1 MENWKK
7 LNELLLKQQ
16 DEMGEAMVEKNVN
29 AINES
34 LINFFKHRTTSNLGE
49 RSYGTNNMEV
59 HSK

>member
-1 MENWKK
+1 MENWKN
-7 LNELLLKQQ
+7 LNELLLKEQ

-34 LINFFKHRTTSNLGE
+34 LINFLKQGTTSNLGK
-49 RSYGTNNMEV
+49 RFYGTNNMRV